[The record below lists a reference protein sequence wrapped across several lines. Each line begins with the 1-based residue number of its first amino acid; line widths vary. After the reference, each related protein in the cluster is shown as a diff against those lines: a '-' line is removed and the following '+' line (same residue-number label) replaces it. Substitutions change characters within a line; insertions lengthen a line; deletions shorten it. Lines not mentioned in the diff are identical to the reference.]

1 MLRWIFTRIIGFILP
16 NLISNFLKS
25 EKTSEKINKINVQ
38 IKIIDKNL
46 KLKNITLVPYDLDLI
61 NWSLITNFERK
72 YIKQYHNK
80 IYQSFESRLNN
91 YHKNYFI
98 KNLINKI

>member
-46 KLKNITLVPYDLDLI
+46 GDDIPLPKFNTEGSAALDLRTNI
-61 NWSLITNFERK
+61 GESKTIEPNETYLFSLLVF
-72 YIKQYHNK
+72 
-80 IYQSFESRLNN
+80 S
-91 YHKNYFI
+91 
-98 KNLINKI
+98 NLRGTY

>member
-1 MLRWIFTRIIGFILP
+1 MKVSKNENISVLEISGQDRVEFLNNIFT
-16 NLISNFLKS
+16 NDVSKVSN
-25 EKTSEKINKINVQ
+25 
-38 IKIIDKNL
+38 KNL
-46 KLKNITLVPYDLDLI
+46 KLKNVTLVPYDLDLI
-61 NWSLITNFERK
+61 NWRLITNFERK